1 MSNLFK
7 KAKSAAP
14 AKKAAA
20 EREVFPIDSSVLETE
35 ICALAKLNKQIA
47 ELSAEAKLLTKSV
60 KDQGFDK
67 FVEVYDDRGK
77 FPGSMTIKSGNGEF
91 MFVPMDKY
99 LSIDKDAAA
108 EISAISPELVTEK
121 TTYTMN
127 TKLVEKYGDVISEMI
142 EKSKKITADDKEKLI
157 GATVK
162 YEITKGTI
170 KSLKDDY
177 AGTPVAEML
186 EIIQPVYMMKGL
198 KDVSETES

>member
-1 MSNLFK
+1 
-7 KAKSAAP
+7 
-14 AKKAAA
+14 
-20 EREVFPIDSSVLETE
+20 
-35 ICALAKLNKQIA
+35 
-47 ELSAEAKLLTKSV
+47 
-60 KDQGFDK
+60 
-67 FVEVYDDRGK
+67 
-77 FPGSMTIKSGNGEF
+77 
-91 MFVPMDKY
+91 

-177 AGTPVAEML
+177 AGTPVADML